1 MTHSC
6 PLTCRVVFVLIPR
19 APLPPPPSSEYMA
32 LSALLSVSQSQG
44 AATPPFSC
52 LVSTHQPGSVSCN
65 LSQTG
70 LVSCVNALSALF
82 GCVRMRGV
90 VSVCMFFLCMHVIC
104 KMYIYNIQRGK
115 AFSFCETLRMKFLHF
130 RFLLFVIQEP
140 RYFVGSFMLCLGK
153 GCLNRYGHN
162 SL

>member
-1 MTHSC
+1 MHSC
-6 PLTCRVVFVLIPR
+6 PLTCRVVFVLT
-19 APLPPPPSSEYMA
+19 PLQVHGLIRSLFRQSVTGRCHA
-32 LSALLSVSQSQG
+32 AIFLSI
-44 AATPPFSC
+44 
-52 LVSTHQPGSVSCN
+52 VSTHQPGSVSCN

-90 VSVCMFFLCMHVIC
+90 VSICMFFLCMHVIC
-104 KMYIYNIQRGK
+104 KMYIYNMQRGK

-130 RFLLFVIQEP
+130 QFLLFVIQEP
-140 RYFVGSFMLCLGK
+140 LYFVGSVMLYLGK
-153 GCLNRYGHN
+153 GCLNRYRHN